1 MTKSSFA
8 SLAKPFVLGAC
19 LAVAAT
25 TTIVLTAQAQSP
37 DQDPDQRAAGF
48 ADHLRPRIQQAGA
61 PQSWTLEER
70 MAHYAVPGVAV
81 AVIDDGAVVYE
92 AGFGVLQA
100 GGDTPV
106 DAHTVFSAGSVS
118 KVVTATL
125 ILRLAD
131 TGYLDLDADV
141 LDTVSSWQLPADRD
155 AFAGEPVNLRAI
167 LSHTSGFNIHG
178 FADFQPGEA
187 LPDVIA
193 TLNGAAPASG
203 EPLAREFRTGSGYQ
217 YSGGGYTLAQ
227 LLVSDVMGAPFETV
241 ARDQLFA
248 PLGLT
253 RSTYTNPLPPEHGNI
268 ARAHNG
274 GGEPVALPRG
284 YEAMPEMA
292 ASGLW
297 TSAHDLGALVAGL
310 IDSYRGEAGPLS
322 QSGAIAMMTR
332 VAPGEHGLGPRVT
345 GSGERFVF
353 HHGGTNNSYRAWIEG
368 HPATGDGL
376 VILTNGARG
385 RSLIDEIRNAVAD
398 TMGWPVN
405 APVVAPELS
414 LDPAVLADFSGTYA
428 VDAGFPVDLREQM
441 SGGFFELPLAVR
453 VQDGQLEIGRA
464 GGDRYSPLTPLSP
477 TRFVLADMADT
488 MGIWEIEFHRNALGE
503 ATGLTLRLENA
514 LSHYRRQD

>member
-25 TTIVLTAQAQSP
+25 TTIVLAAQAQP
-37 DQDPDQRAAGF
+37 PGEQAASF
-48 ADHLRPRIQQAGA
+48 ADHLRPRIQQGGA
-61 PQSWTLEER
+61 PQSWTLEGR
-70 MAHYAVPGVAV
+70 MAHYAVPGVAI

-92 AGFGVLQA
+92 AGSGVLQA

-141 LDTVSSWQLPADRD
+141 LDTVSSWQLPDDRD

-203 EPLAREFRTGSGYQ
+203 EPLAREFRTGTGYQ

-268 ARAHNG
+268 ARAHNRD
-274 GGEPVALPRG
+274 GEPVALPRG

-297 TSAHDLGALVAGL
+297 ISARDLGTLVASL
-310 IDSYRGEAGPLS
+310 IDSYRGEGGALPRPLAGEML
-322 QSGAIAMMTR
+322 TR
-332 VAPGEHGLGPRVT
+332 VAPSEHGLGPRL
-345 GSGERFVF
+345 SGAGEAFIF
-353 HHGGTNNSYRAWIEG
+353 HHAGSNNSYQAWIEG

-376 VILTNGARG
+376 VVLTNGAQG
-385 RSLIDEIRNAVAD
+385 RALMGEIRNAVAD
-398 TMGWPVN
+398 TMGWTIN
-405 APVVAPELS
+405 APIIVPEVTVPPAALAAYAGVYGV
-414 LDPAVLADFSGTYA
+414 DP
-428 VDAGFPVDLREQM
+428 GFTTNHRNQMVGWIFESDLE
-441 SGGFFELPLAVR
+441 VR
-453 VQDGQLEIGRA
+453 TDGQGGVAIGRA
-464 GGDRYSPLTPLSP
+464 GGDRFSPLVPLSP
-477 TRFVLADMADT
+477 TRFAMPSFAQLV
-488 MGIWEIEFHRNALGE
+488 GVSEIEFHRDARGVT
-503 ATGLTLRLENA
+503 TGLTFRLDNA
-514 LSHYRRQD
+514 ESHYRRR